1 MTDDA
6 VNFINERFGGF
17 NREPLNLFE
26 SCFDV
31 DMMVACCLSA
41 SDVKNFGKKAFDSLC
56 QHFAE
61 LFTVEEVGAMKK
73 EYKELK
79 GHVIKM
85 KKTQQWMKPINIF
98 AGVIGNAEALGFLN
112 ISIML
117 ELMFVIT
124 PSTAHIERSFHAMN
138 SIKTKL
144 RNGLIQIFSSICGSR
159 KQTSQLLQKKFF
171 NFGVK

>member
-1 MTDDA
+1 
-6 VNFINERFGGF
+6 
-17 NREPLNLFE
+17 
-26 SCFDV
+26 
-31 DMMVACCLSA
+31 
-41 SDVKNFGKKAFDSLC
+41 
-56 QHFAE
+56 
-61 LFTVEEVGAMKK
+61 
-73 EYKELK
+73 
-79 GHVIKM
+79 
-85 KKTQQWMKPINIF
+85 MKPINIF

>member
-1 MTDDA
+1 MKTD
-6 VNFINERFGGF
+6 
-17 NREPLNLFE
+17 
-26 SCFDV
+26 
-31 DMMVACCLSA
+31 
-41 SDVKNFGKKAFDSLC
+41 
-56 QHFAE
+56 
-61 LFTVEEVGAMKK
+61 VEE

-85 KKTQQWMKPINIF
+85 KKTQKWMKPINIF
-98 AGVIGNAEALGFLN
+98 AGVIGNAEELGFLN

-144 RNGLIQIFSSICGSR
+144 RNGLSSDLLNKHMWVSQTDIPIIAEGVLQFWCEISEKGVS
-159 KQTSQLLQKKFF
+159 KQVSGNIKVPSVYRL
-171 NFGVK
+171 